1 VDVAELR
8 EEINMKR
15 ILKVIGIGVAMGL
28 ALLVVQQALHIPE
41 EIFMRYY
48 WIFAVAVVA
57 AAVLFNHFY
66 HRHFQ
71 KKMKTAAL
79 FLQQGKPREYIQAV
93 EELRQKAKGRHLQ
106 NLFTLNLSAGYCDL
120 KEYKKAIEL
129 LKSLEN
135 ARLYHAFKLVY
146 HINLCVC
153 YFYDGQTEKAM
164 ALYQRSQKLFA
175 SPLSVKLYGGNV
187 AVLDVFALI
196 EQGEFDQA
204 KELLATAR
212 EKWSDSRLQADFEYL
227 EEKLSDES
235 N

>member
-1 VDVAELR
+1 
-8 EEINMKR
+8 MKH
-15 ILKVIGIGVAMGL
+15 ILKVIGIGVVLGL
-28 ALLVVQQALHIPE
+28 ALLLVKQALHIPE

-48 WIFAVAVVA
+48 WIFGVAVVA

-66 HRHFQ
+66 HRSFL
-71 KKMKTAAL
+71 KKMKTIASL
-79 FLQQGKPREYIQAV
+79 LEQGKPQEYIQAV
-93 EELRQKAKGRHLQ
+93 EELRQRAKGRFLL

-120 KEYKKAIEL
+120 KEHKKAIEL

-135 ARLYHAFKLVY
+135 VRLYQNLKLVY

-164 ALYQRSQKLFA
+164 ELYERSQKLFQ
-175 SPLSVKLYGGNV
+175 SPMAAKLYGGNI

-196 EQGEFDQA
+196 EQGEFDRA

-212 EKWSDSRLQADFEYL
+212 GAWSDSRLQGDFEYL
-227 EEKLSDES
+227 EEKIALCEI
-235 N
+235 NPPR